1 MVYPKLLSKTNR
13 RYYLYLHF
21 IQYYILSNNFFITS
35 STIIIIIYIVVN
47 EVYCIEMYVFCSRSS
62 HSIVVKGVRS
72 VIVNGCSSTSSIDLR
87 GLYVVEWWE
96 LRRSG
101 GEHHTGWMQILSRTF
116 SSLQLVL
123 FLPHLETCR
132 VWKTEMVIII
142 SNRGFIGGYI

>member
-1 MVYPKLLSKTNR
+1 M
-13 RYYLYLHF
+13 
-21 IQYYILSNNFFITS
+21 
-35 STIIIIIYIVVN
+35 
-47 EVYCIEMYVFCSRSS
+47 YCIEMYVFCSRSS

-132 VWKTEMVIII
+132 VWKTEMVIMLYDLVTHCVWILNNYKYGII
-142 SNRGFIGGYI
+142 LYSVHLFILSCAGFLIMS

>member
-1 MVYPKLLSKTNR
+1 M
-13 RYYLYLHF
+13 
-21 IQYYILSNNFFITS
+21 
-35 STIIIIIYIVVN
+35 
-47 EVYCIEMYVFCSRSS
+47 YCIEMYVFCSRSS

-132 VWKTEMVIII
+132 VWKTEMVLMLYDLETHCVWIVNNYKYGSIMYGVHLFI
-142 SNRGFIGGYI
+142 LSCTGFLIMSQHYFKIVVSDS

>member
-1 MVYPKLLSKTNR
+1 M
-13 RYYLYLHF
+13 
-21 IQYYILSNNFFITS
+21 
-35 STIIIIIYIVVN
+35 
-47 EVYCIEMYVFCSRSS
+47 YCIEMYAFCSRSS

-132 VWKTEMVIII
+132 VWKTEMVIMLYDLVTHCVWIVNNYKCGTI
-142 SNRGFIGGYI
+142 LYGVHLFILSCTGFLIMSQHYFRIVV